1 MNHKSNSQK
10 VARVPHMAQ
19 PNLIKAVVSN
29 DIANASCQLI
39 KGATRE
45 VCENLLCM
53 DSTFSLATVAV
64 FTNKRVN

>member
-1 MNHKSNSQK
+1 MNSNYRK
-10 VARVPHMAQ
+10 AIRVPHMAQ
-19 PNLIKAVVSN
+19 SNLIRAVVIN

-39 KGATRE
+39 KEATRE
-45 VCENLLCM
+45 VCENILRM